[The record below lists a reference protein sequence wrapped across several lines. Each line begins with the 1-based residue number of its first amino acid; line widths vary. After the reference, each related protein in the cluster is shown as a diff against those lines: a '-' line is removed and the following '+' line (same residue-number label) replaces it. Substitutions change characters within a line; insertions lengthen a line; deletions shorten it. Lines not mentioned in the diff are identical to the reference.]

1 MEPIYRYSESGVKP
15 AELEKGKR
23 TVFIR
28 KDIVEEERTDE
39 FGNTY
44 TMWVYQEAKMSH
56 SEFAEYSNF
65 LAANNAIKGVND
77 SENINQ
83 LMAGQENGDNNQLII
98 MEAIADLYDVIAML
112 M

>member
-1 MEPIYRYSESGVKP
+1 MEPIYRYSESSVKP

-23 TVFIR
+23 TVFMR
-28 KDIVEEERTDE
+28 KDIVEEDRTDAY
-39 FGNTY
+39 GNPY
-44 TMWVYQEAKMSH
+44 TCWVYQEAKMSH
-56 SEFAEYSNF
+56 DEFAKYSDF
-65 LAANNAIKGVND
+65 ISAKNAIKGVND
-77 SENINQ
+77 SENISQ